1 MAPTIYFED
10 GSEDVANEYMSFLT
24 PRFCPLQINVNGS
37 SRIEDIMD
45 SIESTIIQKQQ
56 TMHLHRA
63 LVVHGFDERL
73 RDITQDNAELF
84 DQSLL
89 NISDSQ
95 IRIIILVADK
105 RICPRGWDLMKYAID
120 PPKTTRYLTGEE

>member
-24 PRFCPLQINVNGS
+24 PRFCPLQINVSS
-37 SRIEDIMD
+37 SRIEDIVD
-45 SIESTIIQKQQ
+45 SIEAKLIQKQQ
-56 TMHLHRA
+56 HIHRA

-73 RDITQDNAELF
+73 RDITQDIAALF
-84 DQSLL
+84 DLSLL

-95 IRIIILVADK
+95 IRIVILVADR
-105 RICPRGWDLMKYAID
+105 RICPRGWDLMKYAVD